1 MFNYLF
7 RLAVQSVIAVF
18 IVGATISQFQ
28 LHADPH
34 LRHWEKASRD
44 PDRIVLNWSD
54 DPTTSVAVTWR
65 TNTDVKE
72 AYAVIYPSIAE
83 PSFELGAEPIMAQT
97 QIIDQQIE
105 PANRQHSVH
114 YHTVVFEDLNPDTK
128 YLYRVGD
135 GVDHWSEAIE
145 FKTASDTSA
154 PFKFIYFGDAQNDV
168 LFKWS
173 RVMRAAY
180 SEAPDA
186 SFILHAGD
194 LINDGHYDQE
204 WGEWFKAGGWI
215 HSMVPSVVVT
225 GNHEYRPFSNN
236 KLGKK
241 RLSMFWRA
249 QFNLP
254 TSEALPVELNETVYF
269 HDFQGARIIVLN
281 SNVLHESQA
290 AWLEKCLEENPNA
303 WSIVTFHHPMF
314 SARENRDNKEMRD
327 LWKPIMDKY
336 SVDLVLQG
344 HDHTYAR
351 GHIPVSGH
359 EQSEGTG
366 VRTMYVNSVSGPK
379 MYEFMDTG
387 WDVYAPE
394 GVLLDRNAEN
404 GQFYQVI
411 EIDGS
416 RLIYQAFTA
425 NGLLYDA
432 FQVTKDVK
440 GNKTMSRLPVEVKE
454 EMRFENTAPYK
465 R

>member
-1 MFNYLF
+1 MHHRPV
-7 RLAVQSVIAVF
+7 RLALKCLILILLATGVVSF
-18 IVGATISQFQ
+18 LRVG
-28 LHADPH
+28 ADPH
-34 LRHWEKASRD
+34 VHHWEEASRD
-44 PDRIVLNWSD
+44 PDRIVLNWPSD
-54 DPTTSVAVTWR
+54 PATSVAVSWR
-65 TNTDVKE
+65 TSTEVKDG
-72 AYAVIYPSIAE
+72 YAVIYPSTAE
-83 PSFELGAEPIMAQT
+83 PGFDQNATPVLAKT
-97 QIIDQQIE
+97 QRINHQIE
-105 PANRQHSVH
+105 PKNKQKAVN
-114 YHTVVFEDLNPDTK
+114 YHTIVFENLDPDTK

-135 GVDHWSEAIE
+135 GADHWSEAIE
-145 FKTASDTSA
+145 FKTASRSPE

-173 RVMRAAY
+173 RVIRAAY

-225 GNHEYRPFSNN
+225 GNHEYRSFSNN

-241 RLSMFWRA
+241 VLSMFWRP

-254 TSEALPVELNETVYF
+254 VYDELPAELHETVYF
-269 HDFQGARIIVLN
+269 HDYQGVRIIVLN
-281 SNVLHESQA
+281 SNTLQESQVS
-290 AWLEKCLEENPNA
+290 WLEKSLEENPHP
-303 WSIVTFHHPMF
+303 WSIITFHHPMF
-314 SARENRDNKEMRD
+314 SSRDNRDNKEMRD
-327 LWKPIMDKY
+327 LWKPIVDKF

-359 EQSEGTG
+359 ENSEGTG
-366 VRTMYVNSVSGPK
+366 VRTMYVNSVSGSK

-404 GQFYQVI
+404 GQFFQVI
-411 EIDGS
+411 AVDGNQ
-416 RLIYQAFTA
+416 LTYQAFTA

-432 FQVTKDVK
+432 FEISKDNRGV
-440 GNKTMSRLPVEVKE
+440 KTMRRLPVEIDE
-454 EMRFENTAPYK
+454 EMRFENTKPYK